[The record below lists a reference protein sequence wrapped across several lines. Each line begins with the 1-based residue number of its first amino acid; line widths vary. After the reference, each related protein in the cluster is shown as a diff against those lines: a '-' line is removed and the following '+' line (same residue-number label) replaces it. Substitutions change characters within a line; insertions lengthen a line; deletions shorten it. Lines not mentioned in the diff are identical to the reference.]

1 MIVGHTVLVNC
12 TRDMTTVSLILKTL
26 AGLTYVGEVAIFI
39 WTGPFED
46 NVLFKVLWDFIFEVH
61 KDGFKGVGS
70 FEDDLYAGMLKNSSE
85 FFTEAKNTWDTD
97 EDILLISKPVSG
109 FTLGVVGFFSGFLM
123 IQSR

>member
-70 FEDDLYAGMLKNSSE
+70 FEDDLYAGMLKILLNSSLRPRTHGTQMKI
-85 FFTEAKNTWDTD
+85 FY
-97 EDILLISKPVSG
+97 
-109 FTLGVVGFFSGFLM
+109 
-123 IQSR
+123 